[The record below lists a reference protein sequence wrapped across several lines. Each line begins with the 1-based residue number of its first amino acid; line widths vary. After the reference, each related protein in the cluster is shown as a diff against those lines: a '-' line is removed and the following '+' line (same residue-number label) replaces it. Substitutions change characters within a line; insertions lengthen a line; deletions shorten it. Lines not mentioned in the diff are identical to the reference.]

1 MGIGLSIDSN
11 STPVIAL
18 FCVHAPRGHYR
29 APLSRSRVS
38 VAEPMAEVP
47 VPIPPDVLVAVAPAA
62 EAPTAA
68 EVPAAGDNP
77 VAPAEEVSWFL
88 SLHCGFLLPA
98 SWPTFETGGLT
109 SLLSWRA
116 SPCKFV
122 LMAYLAFKFVYSV
135 CRLSQCSQHVS
146 PSELV
151 FRACVAS
158 KVASWRLSPCKFGF
172 HGLCRL
178 QVVF

>member
-1 MGIGLSIDSN
+1 M
-11 STPVIAL
+11 STLVIAL

-29 APLSRSRVS
+29 APLLRSRVS

-47 VPIPPDVLVAVAPAA
+47 VPIPPDVSVAADPAA

-77 VAPAEEVSWFL
+77 IAPAEEVSWFL

-109 SLLSWRA
+109 SSLSWRA

-122 LMAYLAFKFVYSV
+122 LMAYLAFKFVYS
-135 CRLSQCSQHVS
+135 SQHVS